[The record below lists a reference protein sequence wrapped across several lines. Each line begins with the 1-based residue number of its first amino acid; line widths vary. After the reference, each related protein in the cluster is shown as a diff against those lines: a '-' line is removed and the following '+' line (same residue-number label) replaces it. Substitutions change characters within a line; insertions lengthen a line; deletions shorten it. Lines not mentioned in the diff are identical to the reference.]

1 MYSEWGRFSGLSAG
15 GDLAW
20 VLARLPLGGCT
31 QTYWDSRGQTHGV
44 WRLAGNIPVGPM
56 LLCSHTAGHSMR
68 LAHPSRMSRFWQL
81 GVWGRRRDLVPGSP
95 RGGGPSERDTCVSQ
109 LFEWPA
115 LPCTL
120 LGPSTDASPLDVTPV
135 HSRCRLFT
143 QLLTSVLLL
152 RGCLWS
158 SAFGYHGK
166 IGGPSSRLAARV
178 TTANALLGLTALTTR
193 CH

>member
-1 MYSEWGRFSGLSAG
+1 MFQSTSIVGTSAWCIPSGDVSLACLLVAIWPGCWLAFHSA
-15 GDLAW
+15 A
-20 VLARLPLGGCT
+20 APNP
-31 QTYWDSRGQTHGV
+31 YWDSRGQTHGV
-44 WRLAGNIPVGPM
+44 WRLTGMFPVGPM
-56 LLCSHTAGHSMR
+56 LLCSHTSGHSRR

-81 GVWGRRRDLVPGSP
+81 GVWGRRRDLVPGSQ
-95 RGGGPSERDTCVSQ
+95 RGGGPSERDTQVSQ

-115 LPCTL
+115 MPCTL

-158 SAFGYHGK
+158 SAF
-166 IGGPSSRLAARV
+166 
-178 TTANALLGLTALTTR
+178 
-193 CH
+193 